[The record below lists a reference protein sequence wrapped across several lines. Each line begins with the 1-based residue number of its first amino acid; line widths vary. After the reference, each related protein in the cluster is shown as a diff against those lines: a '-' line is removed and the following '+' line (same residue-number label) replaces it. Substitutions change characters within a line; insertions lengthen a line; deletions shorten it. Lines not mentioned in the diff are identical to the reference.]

1 MNPIQKELLDWYG
14 KHHRS
19 LPWRKT
25 SDPYR
30 IWVSEVMLQQ
40 TQVKTVIPYYKRFLS
55 AFPEPGMLAEADL
68 QEVLKIWEGLGYYA
82 RARNLHRAARE
93 VMATHGGVIPQSR
106 ISLKTLPGIGD
117 YIAAAVSS
125 IAFGKPHA
133 AVDGNVKRVLA
144 RFHKTELPVN
154 DPASGKVFKAAAE
167 AFLEKSNPGAFN
179 QAMMEL
185 GALVCTP
192 RNPHCHGCPL
202 AQACRAFKEKA
213 VSDYPKRIKKARIPE
228 YHVAVGIVWKGPR
241 VLITQRKPDGLLG
254 GLWEFPGGKIRDG
267 ETPSGACTRE
277 IKEEVNLVVETK
289 ERIAHIRHAYT
300 HFKIVM
306 DVFRCTYQNGRVRL
320 RGPVDFRWVRL
331 HEIDRF
337 PFPGA
342 NRKFIPLIKSNEK
355 NLTTT
360 MSESFHTT
368 EIESRLENLPA
379 ARQFI
384 RRFCKNNTSRQ
395 LPGEEIWQ
403 LELAVHEAATNIIR
417 HAYKNRKDQRILI
430 EIEVVEEQV
439 MVRLNHWG
447 EPFTQFKSQPKPVLD
462 GTGECGFGLYLIERC
477 VDQVTYECTPTGKN
491 IISLLKQ
498 LRRDTSNPK
507 IKL

>member
-1 MNPIQKELLDWYG
+1 MNRIQKELLNWYRESR
-14 KHHRS
+14 RS

-40 TQVKTVIPYYKRFLS
+40 TQVKTVIPYYERFLS

-68 QEVLKIWEGLGYYA
+68 QEVLKLWEGLGYYA

-93 VMATHGGVIPQSR
+93 VMANHGGVIPQR
-106 ISLKTLPGIGD
+106 HASLKALPGIGD

-167 AFLEKSNPGAFN
+167 KFLEKSKPGEFN

-192 RNPHCHGCPL
+192 RTPRCSGCPL
-202 AQACRAFKEKA
+202 AWGCRAFKEKA
-213 VSDYPKRIKKARIPE
+213 VKQYPKRIKKSRVPE
-228 YHVAVGIVWKGPR
+228 YHIAVGIVWKGSR

-254 GLWEFPGGKIRDG
+254 GLWEFPGGKIEDG
-267 ETPSGACTRE
+267 ETPSRACIRE
-277 IKEEVNLVVETK
+277 IKEEVNLVVETE
-289 ERIAHIRHAYT
+289 ERIARIRHAYT

-306 DVFRCTYQNGRVRL
+306 DVFRCAYLNGRVQL
-320 RGPVDFRWVRL
+320 RGPVDFRWARL

-342 NRKFIPLIKSNEK
+342 NRKFIPLIKSHK
-355 NLTTT
+355 KDLHTTKPQ
-360 MSESFHTT
+360 SFHTI
-368 EIESRLENLPA
+368 EIQSRLENLPS
-379 ARQFI
+379 ARRFI
-384 RRFCKNNTSRQ
+384 RRFCKNNTCRHVPVED
-395 LPGEEIWQ
+395 LLQ
-403 LELAVHEAATNIIR
+403 LELAVHEAVTNIIR
-417 HAYKNRKDQRILI
+417 HAYGNREDQQILI
-430 EIEVVEEQV
+430 EIQTFEEQV

-447 EPFTQFKSQPKPVLD
+447 KPFTQLKSPPKPVFD
-462 GTGECGFGLYLIERC
+462 GTQECGFGLYLIERC
-477 VDQVTYECTPTGKN
+477 VDQVIYECTPTGKN

-498 LRRDTSNPK
+498 LKDAVSG
-507 IKL
+507 